1 MAIKQKKHEI
11 DMERINPELRDKIMF
26 IPKKRKSLSLDAV
39 EAFFG
44 GDMTALQDITKLAK
58 QQSVESDE

>member
-1 MAIKQKKHEI
+1 MAIKQKKNEI
-11 DMERINPELRDKIMF
+11 DMERINPDLRDKIVF
-26 IPKKRKSLSLDAV
+26 IPAKRKSLSLEAV

-58 QQSVESDE
+58 QQPMQSDE

>member
-11 DMERINPELRDKIMF
+11 DMERINPELRDKIVF
-26 IPKKRKSLSLDAV
+26 IPAKRKSLSFEAV

-58 QQSVESDE
+58 QQPVESNE

>member
-11 DMERINPELRDKIMF
+11 DLERINPELRDKIMF
-26 IPKKRKSLSLDAV
+26 IPTKRKSLSLEAI

-44 GDMTALQDITKLAK
+44 GDLTALSDITKLAN
-58 QQSVESDE
+58 QQPAKSDE